1 MSLNMNRISTLSL
14 WLDALDTNFIS
25 YNTSNQVSRWQD
37 KSSNNYQ
44 FQPLRSDFPPIWSTN
59 SILFSPSSFQ
69 LFSDTA
75 IPVTSTS
82 DTFVVLS
89 PTLLNG
95 PRQPFFDNA
104 DFTASETDGRI
115 NTQVYAD
122 GREYFHQVYSHGY
135 TMGSIVYKGDL
146 YTTTY
151 TNSDIGNVNT
161 IPNYL
166 QKYNPNNITFERF
179 LPASTLMTTQ
189 RSLSVY
195 NGQLVIA
202 GDSFLTFYNASNGA
216 VFSTNRLSSTTY
228 APIVYNNKLYVT
240 SGGYLYTPCNAT
252 AYPQLYQYQDNSNFA
267 VVSSMQAYLNA
278 GSTGYFQTTCN
289 AVTYNGTLWFM
300 NWDNVTNGSITRL
313 QGLTYNSNS
322 LSNGT
327 IYGATVFNGNLTFAR
342 NDIRIWKYEDQRST
356 FITTSRLNYGVPN
369 GCAMVAYKG
378 NLVPLKLGTGTSNT
392 IDFLSGES
400 NVFAAGGSLFTQTG
414 TGYTN
419 LNINTS
425 NGMIVHDG
433 KLFFSANNNGYTYAY
448 GNGTTLDSPVS
459 TGQMLLMFRK
469 SPTLTQLWVN
479 GSLAVSKP
487 VNFTYDRQ
495 VPRRMYIGGAA
506 GMLNSA
512 FSDPGTD
519 HLHGCI
525 YSYAEYDSNLNTE
538 NRQVAEGLLAWR
550 FGLQNVLSASHP
562 YAFSSP

>member
-25 YNTSNQVSRWQD
+25 YTTSNQVTRWTD
-37 KSSNNYQ
+37 KSSNAYQ

-59 SILFSPSSFQ
+59 SVLFSPSSFQ

-82 DTFVVLS
+82 DTFVVLC

-104 DFTASETDGRI
+104 DFTGSETDGRI

-122 GREYFHQVYSHGY
+122 GREYFHQVYANGY
-135 TMGSIVYKGDL
+135 TMGSIVYRGEL

-166 QKYNPNNITFERF
+166 QKYNPTNITFERF
-179 LPASTLMTTQ
+179 LPASTQMTTM

-195 NGQLVIA
+195 NGLLAMA
-202 GDSFLTFYNASNGA
+202 GDSFVTFYNGSNGA

-228 APIVYNNKLYVT
+228 APIVYNRKLYVT
-240 SGGYLYTPCNAT
+240 SSGYLYTPCNAT

-278 GSTGYFQTTCN
+278 GNAGYYQTTCN
-289 AVTYNGTLWFM
+289 ALTYNGTLWFI
-300 NWDNVTNGSITRL
+300 NSDNINSGNITRL

-322 LSNGT
+322 LSNGA
-327 IYGATVFNGNLTFAR
+327 IYAATVFNGNLTFGR
-342 NDIRIWKYEDQRST
+342 NDIRIWKWVDQPST

-378 NLVPLKLGTGTSNT
+378 NLVPLKLGSGTSNT

-419 LNINTS
+419 LNVNTS

-479 GSLAVSKP
+479 GSLAVSRP

-512 FSDPGTD
+512 FSDPGSD

-525 YSYAEYDSNLNTE
+525 YSYTQYQSNLNTA
-538 NRQVAEGLLAWR
+538 NRQTAEGLLAWR
-550 FGLQNVLSASHP
+550 FGLQGNLPASHP

>member
-1 MSLNMNRISTLSL
+1 
-14 WLDALDTNFIS
+14 
-25 YNTSNQVSRWQD
+25 
-37 KSSNNYQ
+37 
-44 FQPLRSDFPPIWSTN
+44 
-59 SILFSPSSFQ
+59 
-69 LFSDTA
+69 
-75 IPVTSTS
+75 
-82 DTFVVLS
+82 
-89 PTLLNG
+89 
-95 PRQPFFDNA
+95 
-104 DFTASETDGRI
+104 
-115 NTQVYAD
+115 
-122 GREYFHQVYSHGY
+122 
-135 TMGSIVYKGDL
+135 MGSIVYKGDL

-151 TNSDIGNVNT
+151 TNSDIGNSNT

-179 LPASTLMTTQ
+179 LPASTLMTTM

-195 NGQLVIA
+195 NGQLAIA

-240 SGGYLYTPCNAT
+240 SGGYLYTPCNAST
-252 AYPQLYQYQDNSNFA
+252 YPQLYQYQDNSNFA

-278 GSTGYFQTTCN
+278 GNVGYFQTTCN

-414 TGYTN
+414 TGLTN
-419 LNINTS
+419 LNVNTS

-433 KLFFSANNNGYTYAY
+433 KLFFSANNNGFTYAY

-469 SPTLTQLWVN
+469 SPTITQLWVN
-479 GSLAVSKP
+479 GSLAVSRP

-506 GMLNSA
+506 GMLNAA

-525 YSYAEYDSNLNTE
+525 YSYTQYQSNLNTE
-538 NRQVAEGLLAWR
+538 NRQRAEGLLSWR
-550 FGLQNVLSASHP
+550 FGLQGNLPASHP

>member
-104 DFTASETDGRI
+104 DFTGSETDGRI

-122 GREYFHQVYSHGY
+122 GREYFHQVYSQGY

-151 TNSDIGNVNT
+151 TNSDIGNSNT

-252 AYPQLYQYQDNSNFA
+252 AYPQLYQYQVNSNFA

-278 GSTGYFQTTCN
+278 GNAGYFQTTCN

-300 NWDNVTNGSITRL
+300 NWDNVASGSITRL

-419 LNINTS
+419 LNVNTS

-469 SPTLTQLWVN
+469 SPTITQLWVN
-479 GSLAVSKP
+479 GSLAVSRP

-525 YSYAEYDSNLNTE
+525 YSYTQYQSNLNTE
-538 NRQVAEGLLAWR
+538 NRQVAEGLLSWR
-550 FGLQNVLSASHP
+550 FGLQGNLPASHP

>member
-1 MSLNMNRISTLSL
+1 
-14 WLDALDTNFIS
+14 
-25 YNTSNQVSRWQD
+25 
-37 KSSNNYQ
+37 
-44 FQPLRSDFPPIWSTN
+44 
-59 SILFSPSSFQ
+59 
-69 LFSDTA
+69 
-75 IPVTSTS
+75 
-82 DTFVVLS
+82 
-89 PTLLNG
+89 
-95 PRQPFFDNA
+95 
-104 DFTASETDGRI
+104 
-115 NTQVYAD
+115 
-122 GREYFHQVYSHGY
+122 
-135 TMGSIVYKGDL
+135 MGSIVYKGDL

-550 FGLQNVLSASHP
+550 FGLQNVLPASHP

>member
-25 YNTSNQVSRWQD
+25 YNTSNQVSRWID
-37 KSSNNYQ
+37 KSSNAYQ
-44 FQPLRSDFPPIWSTN
+44 FIPLRSDFPPIWSTN
-59 SILFSPSSFQ
+59 SVLFSPSSFQ

-75 IPVTSTS
+75 IPATSTS

-122 GREYFHQVYSHGY
+122 GREYFHQVYAQGY

-151 TNSDIGNVNT
+151 TNSDIGNSNT

-179 LPASTLMTTQ
+179 LPASTLMTFQ

-195 NGQLVIA
+195 NGQLVVA

-228 APIVYNNKLYVT
+228 APIVYNRKLYVT

-252 AYPQLYQYQDNSNFA
+252 TYPQLYQYQDNSNFA
-267 VVSSMQAYLNA
+267 VVSSMQAYLNG

-400 NVFAAGGSLFTQTG
+400 NVFATGGSLFTQTG

-419 LNINTS
+419 LNVNTS

-433 KLFFSANNNGYTYAY
+433 KLFFSANNNGYMYAY
-448 GNGTTLDSPVS
+448 GNGTTLDTPVS

-479 GSLAVSKP
+479 GSLAVSRP

-506 GMLNSA
+506 GMLNA

-525 YSYAEYDSNLNTE
+525 YSYTQYHSNLNTE
-538 NRQVAEGLLAWR
+538 NRQVAEGLLSWR
-550 FGLQNVLSASHP
+550 FGLQNVLPASHP

>member
-75 IPVTSTS
+75 IPVTSTT

-122 GREYFHQVYSHGY
+122 GREYFHQVYANGY

-278 GSTGYFQTTCN
+278 GNAGYYQTTCN

-300 NWDNVTNGSITRL
+300 NWDNINSGSITRL

-479 GSLAVSKP
+479 GSLAVSRP

-525 YSYAEYDSNLNTE
+525 YSYTQYQSNLNTA
-538 NRQVAEGLLAWR
+538 NRQVAEGLLSWR
-550 FGLQNVLSASHP
+550 FGLQGNLPASHP